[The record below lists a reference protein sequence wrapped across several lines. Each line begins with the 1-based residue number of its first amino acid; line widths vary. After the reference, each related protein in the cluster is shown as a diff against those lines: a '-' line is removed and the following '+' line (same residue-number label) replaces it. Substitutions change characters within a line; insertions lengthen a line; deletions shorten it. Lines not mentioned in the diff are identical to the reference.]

1 MLYVRMKLTIAISL
15 YYMNTLGILYFGIYN
30 VVGDLAAM
38 FGFLNI
44 PIVIST
50 QRFMS
55 YSLGNEESL

>member
-1 MLYVRMKLTIAISL
+1 
-15 YYMNTLGILYFGIYN
+15 MNTLGILYFGIYN